1 MSGSRRYDGEPE
13 YALERVHLLARLKQ
27 IHLTGKARNEAI
39 AELPR
44 SITMPSEAIRSTL
57 LALTGGHWRFAE
69 QDERGWVDVYRILK
83 FNRLLW
89 VKIKLE
95 PRFAKDTV
103 IVISFHHF
111 DDEIPV

>member
-1 MSGSRRYDGEPE
+1 M
-13 YALERVHLLARLKQ
+13 VHLLARLKQ
-27 IHLTGKARNEAI
+27 ISVTGKARSEAL

-44 SITMPSEAIRSTL
+44 TVEQPSEAIRKTL
-57 LALTGGHWRFAE
+57 LDLTESHWKFSE

-95 PRFAKDTV
+95 KRFAKETV

-111 DDEIPV
+111 DDEIQV

>member
-1 MSGSRRYDGEPE
+1 MAGNRRYEGGPQ
-13 YALERVHLLARLKQ
+13 YALETVHLLARIKQ
-27 IHLTGKARNEAI
+27 IRVTDKARAEAA

-44 SITMPSEAIRSTL
+44 NIAQHSEAIRSTL
-57 LALTGGHWRFAE
+57 LALAASHWEFSE
-69 QDERGWVDVYRILK
+69 ENERGWVDVYRILK

-95 PRFAKDTV
+95 TRFSKETV

-111 DDEIPV
+111 DDGIPV

>member
-1 MSGSRRYDGEPE
+1 MTGRRRREGGPE
-13 YALERVHLLARLKQ
+13 YPLEKVHLLAKLQQ
-27 IHLTGKARNEAI
+27 IHITGKAKEEAA

-44 SITMPSEAIRSTL
+44 NIASHVEAIRSTL
-57 LALTGGHWRFAE
+57 RGLGEADWKFSE
-69 QDERGWVDVYRILK
+69 ENERGWVDVYRVLK

-95 PRFAKDTV
+95 QRFSKEAV

-111 DDEIPV
+111 DDGIPV